1 MNNLPEYALI
11 LAAGKGSRMGS
22 STTHKVCF
30 PVDGTPAILRA
41 LDVYRECGIRQN
53 LVVVGTLAE
62 QVIDTVGKAFP
73 NTVFAYQPDANG
85 TAGAIRAALN
95 ATPSMREDADIFIV

>member
-1 MNNLPEYALI
+1 MTSKIPEYALI

-22 STTHKVCF
+22 ATTHKVCF

-85 TAGAIRAALN
+85 TARSGW
-95 ATPSMREDADIFIV
+95 